1 MDNQQPQDAQQPD
14 NQTQQDQDHGLL
26 RQERKARGDL
36 RDDHLQAARD
46 QAKAENTLAQERN
59 EAKPL
64 LEDLEGD

>member
-1 MDNQQPQDAQQPD
+1 MDNQQAQDEQQPD
-14 NQTQQDQDHGLL
+14 NQSQQEHDHGLL

-59 EAKPL
+59 EANPL
-64 LEDLEGD
+64 REDLEAE